1 MRIKAMLGVIL
12 FSVALIV
19 ACKKSNTNPGFTP
32 NCTGAAKSFSRD
44 VFPVFK
50 SVCSGCH
57 SNFSSYSQIYADR
70 SSIRSRIVDVSMPQ
84 NGSAST
90 TQLNNVVCWIDNGAP
105 NN

>member
-50 SVCSGCH
+50 SVVQVVIPIFQVIRRFMQTGLQSEAGLLMEVCH
-57 SNFSSYSQIYADR
+57 KTALHQQHN
-70 SSIRSRIVDVSMPQ
+70 
-84 NGSAST
+84 
-90 TQLNNVVCWIDNGAP
+90 
-105 NN
+105 